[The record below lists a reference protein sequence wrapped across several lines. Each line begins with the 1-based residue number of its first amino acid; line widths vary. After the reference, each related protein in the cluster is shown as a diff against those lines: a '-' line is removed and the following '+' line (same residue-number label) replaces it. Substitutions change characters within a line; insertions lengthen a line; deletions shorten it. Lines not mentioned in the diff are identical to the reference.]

1 MASGPPEP
9 SRASVSGSPAV
20 IEPTKV
26 SVTVDETSILSVEVL
41 STSDTPGFTDPCI
54 ERIPAAIVE
63 NQSVAVDVVTGATLT
78 SQAILSGV
86 TQALTEAGADLAGFS
101 AAPAVS
107 TATETYEAD
116 VVIVGARGRG
126 HHGRSDRCG
135 AGPQCGRP

>member
-1 MASGPPEP
+1 MAVQQSMTPGTYYGEAYGKWAAGTIEGE
-9 SRASVSGSPAV
+9 RFGSPAV

-86 TQALTEAGADLAGFS
+86 TQALTEG
-101 AAPAVS
+101 
-107 TATETYEAD
+107 
-116 VVIVGARGRG
+116 GRRP
-126 HHGRSDRCG
+126 GRLQRRSR
-135 AGPQCGRP
+135 RIHRH